1 MGAILGIGGV
11 TLDRVGFLPRMPGWD
26 EVEYLTA
33 LDTRQGGMVATAMM
47 AAARLGADAEYI
59 GGVGDD
65 EEGARVLGEFR
76 RGGVRSERVKVFHG
90 GRTPVS
96 FVLVR
101 DPGGE
106 RTIIHHHGVQERSSL
121 EMGDISFE
129 GVGFLHLDG
138 YWFDT
143 ALAAAGNARRRGIVV
158 SVDPSTSITREKA
171 ETLFPLA
178 DYIIP
183 SKKYAERLTGECDP
197 EKAAAALL
205 GYGAAAVI
213 ITMGREGCLVAGR
226 GVMEKIPALPV
237 DAVDTT
243 GAGDVFH
250 GGFVY
255 ALSIGCD
262 LRRAARF
269 ASAAAA
275 LKCSRPAAL
284 PTREEVERIL
294 SAQG

>member
-1 MGAILGIGGV
+1 MSVILGIGGV
-11 TLDRVGFLPRMPGWD
+11 TLDRVGYIPRMPGWD
-26 EVEYLTA
+26 EVEYLTS
-33 LDTRQGGMVATAMM
+33 LDVRQGGMAATAMM

-65 EEGARVLGEFR
+65 EEGDRVLGEFR

-121 EMGDISFE
+121 EIDDINLE

-143 ALAAAGNARRRGIVV
+143 ALAAAGNARRLGIVV
-158 SVDPSTSITREKA
+158 SVDPSTSVTREKA
-171 ETLFPLA
+171 EALFPLA

-183 SKKYAERLTGECDP
+183 SKKYAERLTGERDP

-213 ITMGREGCLVAGR
+213 ITMGREGCLVTERVA
-226 GVMEKIPALPV
+226 MEWIPALPV
-237 DAVDTT
+237 EAVDTT

-255 ALSIGCD
+255 ALSIGSD
-262 LRRAARF
+262 LFGAVRF

-275 LKCSRPAAL
+275 LKCSRPATL
-284 PTREEVERIL
+284 PTREEVERL
-294 SAQG
+294 LPAQG